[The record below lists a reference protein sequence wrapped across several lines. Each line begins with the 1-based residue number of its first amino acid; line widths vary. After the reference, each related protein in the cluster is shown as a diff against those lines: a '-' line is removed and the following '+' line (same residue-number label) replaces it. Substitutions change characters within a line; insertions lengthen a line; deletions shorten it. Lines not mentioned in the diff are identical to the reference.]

1 VPQARARALGLV
13 AAVIWLVSPA
23 AGQVPAPYA
32 VRVIYLPPEQVAAQT
47 DAAVMV
53 RVERIETLRL
63 GSRVYTDAHC
73 SLLEVWYGDV
83 DGETITVRQPGGV
96 HDGLATFAGPLPPW
110 QAGETWVLA
119 LNRPFERWWTIHG
132 IKQGAFK
139 MDGDLAV
146 REFSGFT
153 FIAPP
158 PATVVN
164 HFEIIS
170 LDELRRRMTPT
181 PEGQRVD
188 RADAANPDASPPR
201 TVVETAE
208 TSPVEPASGLGK
220 TTEIRN
226 NSRGEQAVVSAGD
239 AVEADSR
246 CWVWVIVAMASLA
259 LALALL
265 LRRLGRQSALDR
277 DRQEK

>member
-1 VPQARARALGLV
+1 MPQARARALGLV

-110 QAGETWVLA
+110 PSW
-119 LNRPFERWWTIHG
+119 
-132 IKQGAFK
+132 
-139 MDGDLAV
+139 
-146 REFSGFT
+146 
-153 FIAPP
+153 
-158 PATVVN
+158 
-164 HFEIIS
+164 
-170 LDELRRRMTPT
+170 
-181 PEGQRVD
+181 PE
-188 RADAANPDASPPR
+188 
-201 TVVETAE
+201 
-208 TSPVEPASGLGK
+208 
-220 TTEIRN
+220 
-226 NSRGEQAVVSAGD
+226 
-239 AVEADSR
+239 
-246 CWVWVIVAMASLA
+246 
-259 LALALL
+259 
-265 LRRLGRQSALDR
+265 
-277 DRQEK
+277 